1 METYQTHLQHNSP
14 KMKYGNQLQTQ
25 KRTVMIEKFIQQS
38 RVTEVDAASMRMLG
52 AYETTSLSSD
62 PHLSTMFTDLQN
74 RSAALT
80 AAINR
85 TKAESDL
92 EEKDEAR
99 DTQVRALYYLVTGFM
114 HHPAAAK
121 KSAAETVD
129 KVFEKYGLKIIGESY
144 ATESSMIA
152 SMLNDLS
159 AQKVQDAIALLPGC
173 AEVVAELQTTQNDF
187 ETARIAY
194 EQEKAQESTQANAT
208 KIKAEV
214 LAIINDKIVIYLRAM
229 EVVDEPNY
237 GAFARTIAT
246 IIAENNEVVKK
257 RRKKDEPAEG

>member
-1 METYQTHLQHNSP
+1 
-14 KMKYGNQLQTQ
+14 
-25 KRTVMIEKFIQQS
+25 MIEKFIQQS

-52 AYETTSLSSD
+52 AYETTSLDSD
-62 PHLSTMFTDLQN
+62 PHLSTMFTNLQS

-85 TKAESDL
+85 SKAESDL

-99 DTQVRALYYLVTGFM
+99 DSQIRALYYLVTGFM
-114 HHPAAAK
+114 FHPDPVIKAAAQ
-121 KSAAETVD
+121 TVD

-152 SMLNDLS
+152 SMLDDLS
-159 AQKVQDAIALLPGC
+159 KENIIDAINLLTGC
-173 AEVVAELQTTQNDF
+173 ADVITALQTTQTEF
-187 ETARIAY
+187 EEARIAY
-194 EQEKAQESTQANAT
+194 EQQKAHESTRANAT
-208 KIKAEV
+208 EIKAEV
-214 LAIINDKIVIYLRAM
+214 LEIINNKIVVYLRAM
-229 EVVDEPNY
+229 EMVNEPNY

-257 RRKKDEPAEG
+257 RRTTSEEKEGTEIVD